1 MDDYKENNG
10 LEPVPEE
17 EDVSGGDVPAAEETE
32 NTIQPEEIQ
41 ETENGEEEGILITP
55 QDDTADE
62 PADEAEMCIL
72 CGEKPADKSFGENY
86 DLCADCRKS
95 LIKSPMRFSGFLAI
109 LMLFCAGVWG
119 LLFAANQANTL
130 MGVLEGDEY
139 AAENRLYTAIS
150 SYSASGNIGWKTA
163 KRMIDAYNK
172 SGYLSGIN
180 STVTTYFY
188 DASSLEEGDT
198 LTFAEKAGKSDLN
211 AFWNK
216 DIKKIYTDYNDA
228 MAAYQEYYAFI
239 SGYDEQ
245 LYYGSIAAED
255 IPYDE
260 VNAKYDAAMNDAE
273 SVVEKAFIRYC
284 QYYLAYM
291 CGKDTKVQHGY
302 LAEVAEIAPDYGWL
316 YLTPLTEMNVLLGNY
331 EEALAGCEAL
341 EAANAD
347 DLYGEYY
354 RAQAYRRQGNY
365 TEALEKCEDMIAD
378 YDNSQFYYA
387 FYEAAITAFLMGD
400 YDKALEYSDTCYG
413 GGTSGVYL
421 NEQTV
426 NFHALVCKKLG
437 DDDGYNA
444 VVEFLKS
451 YEMEIS
457 PTVTQ
462 YFNGE
467 VTAEEIFNEREVAFE

>member
-1 MDDYKENNG
+1 
-10 LEPVPEE
+10 
-17 EDVSGGDVPAAEETE
+17 
-32 NTIQPEEIQ
+32 
-41 ETENGEEEGILITP
+41 
-55 QDDTADE
+55 
-62 PADEAEMCIL
+62 
-72 CGEKPADKSFGENY
+72 
-86 DLCADCRKS
+86 
-95 LIKSPMRFSGFLAI
+95 
-109 LMLFCAGVWG
+109 
-119 LLFAANQANTL
+119 
-130 MGVLEGDEY
+130 
-139 AAENRLYTAIS
+139 
-150 SYSASGNIGWKTA
+150 
-163 KRMIDAYNK
+163 
-172 SGYLSGIN
+172 
-180 STVTTYFY
+180 
-188 DASSLEEGDT
+188 
-198 LTFAEKAGKSDLN
+198 
-211 AFWNK
+211 
-216 DIKKIYTDYNDA
+216 
-228 MAAYQEYYAFI
+228 
-239 SGYDEQ
+239 
-245 LYYGSIAAED
+245 
-255 IPYDE
+255 
-260 VNAKYDAAMNDAE
+260 
-273 SVVEKAFIRYC
+273 
-284 QYYLAYM
+284 M

-331 EEALAGCEAL
+331 EEALKGCDAL

-400 YDKALEYSDTCYG
+400 YDKALEYSEACYG

-437 DDDGYNA
+437 DEDGYNA

-457 PTVTQ
+457 PTVAQ
-462 YFNGE
+462 YLNGE